1 MKYLTGGLQVLIKH
15 DLNLQ
20 TKLIHPS
27 RTTNYEL
34 ETGAVNVPIYLSS
47 TFHQESF
54 DTFGPFDYSRSGNP
68 TRQALEHTIA
78 ELEGG
83 AKGLAFSSGMSAI
96 STAFML
102 LSAGDHVVISE
113 DVYGGTYRFIT
124 EVLTGLQINHTFV
137 DMTDLQTITQAIQ
150 PNTKLI
156 YMETPSNPVLKITH
170 IEEVVKIAQKNDC
183 LTFIDNTFMTPLFQ
197 RPIEL
202 GVDVVLH
209 SATKFLSGHSDI
221 IAGLAV
227 TKDEELGNKLA
238 FLQNSFGS
246 ILGVQDCFTL
256 IQGIKT
262 LGARLQQSS
271 HAALKIAHYLKK
283 HELIEEVFYPGLK
296 YHPGYEIHSKQST
309 GSGAVLSFRLPNRE
323 ITKTFIEHVKIPV
336 FAVSLGGVE
345 SILSYPTTMSHAAM
359 PQDEREKRGITD
371 GLLRL
376 SVGLEYVDD
385 LIADFES
392 ALTITS
398 QQVNAVISNT

>member
-1 MKYLTGGLQVLIKH
+1 M
-15 DLNLQ
+15 NLK
-20 TKLIHPS
+20 TKLIHP
-27 RTTNYEL
+27 TGTANYEQG
-34 ETGAVNVPIYLSS
+34 TGAVNVPIYLSS
-47 TFHQESF
+47 TFHQENF

-68 TRQALEHTIA
+68 TRYALEQTIA

-83 AKGLAFSSGMSAI
+83 ARGLAFSSGMAAI
-96 STAFML
+96 STTFML
-102 LSAGDHVVISE
+102 LSAGDHVVVSE
-113 DVYGGTYRFIT
+113 DVYGGTFRFIT
-124 EVLTGLQINHTFV
+124 EVLTGLHIDHSFV
-137 DMTDLQTITQAIQ
+137 DMTNLQAIAKAIQ
-150 PNTKLI
+150 PNTKVI
-156 YMETPSNPVLKITH
+156 YMETPSNPRLKITD
-170 IEEVVKIAQKNDC
+170 IEKVVQIAQRNDC

-246 ILGVQDCFTL
+246 ILGAQDSFTL

-262 LGARLQQSS
+262 LGVRLQQSS
-271 HAALKIAHYLKK
+271 HAALKIAHILKD
-283 HELIEEVFYPGLK
+283 HELVEDVFYPGLK
-296 YHPGYEIHSKQST
+296 CQRGHDIHVKQAT
-309 GSGAVLSFRLPNRE
+309 GAGAVLSFRLPNQK
-323 ITKTFIEHVKIPV
+323 TAKTFIEHVKIPV

-359 PQDEREKRGITD
+359 PREERELRGITD

-376 SVGLEYVDD
+376 SVGLEDVDD
-385 LIADFES
+385 LITDFET
-392 ALTITS
+392 ALTIAS
-398 QQVNAVISNT
+398 RKVNTKSSIY